1 MSAAKK
7 ITTAE
12 GLLMFLNTKSEGARI
27 TFLPMDGRFKGIKV
41 KCEFK
46 VRGKVWEVTKQIS
59 DEELKVDRKG
69 QEIFYEGLA
78 AECASIIAT
87 IKVGV

>member
-1 MSAAKK
+1 MSKK

-27 TFLPMDGRFKGIKV
+27 TFRPMDGRFKGIKV

-46 VRGKVWEVTKQIS
+46 IRGKIWEITKNIS
-59 DEELKVDRKG
+59 DLELKVDRKG
-69 QEIFYEGLA
+69 QEVFYEGLA
-78 AECASIIAT
+78 AECATIIAT